1 MFNGFLHISQE
12 QALSTTGRLY
22 LPVLDAFRRVEA
34 APGTGIFQPSTESNK
49 YKLYKLYKL
58 LEVFS
63 MYLYLESG
71 CDIVY

>member
-12 QALSTTGRLY
+12 QAISTTGRLY

-49 YKLYKLYKL
+49 YKLYKL

-63 MYLYLESG
+63 MHLYLESG